1 MEYVSICIFERIF
14 GIAFVQQFAD
24 PTAQAE
30 VDWES
35 FTPPSAK
42 DSRRDWLNI
51 GDMSVV
57 ELAYA
62 VSDLIKSSGRG
73 DFFKSAGKTRFVFLM
88 VGVAAR
94 REA

>member
-1 MEYVSICIFERIF
+1 ML
-14 GIAFVQQFAD
+14 
-24 PTAQAE
+24 TQAE
-30 VDWES
+30 KAALEQRSILLRRHILELVRA
-35 FTPPSAK
+35 AK
-42 DSRRDWLNI
+42 AGHI
-51 GDMSVV
+51 GGDMSVV